1 MNNMKIYEIWI
12 IMANSTTTF
21 NLEANR
27 IVSWEGSHNF
37 YLDDELIGCFPIN
50 RTVIRSINSKN

>member
-1 MNNMKIYEIWI
+1 MKIYEIWI

-50 RTVIRSINSKN
+50 RTVIRSIIRKK